1 VHSGG
6 SGAHTVISVL
16 VVEDHEMVGESFRRV
31 LERESDLDV
40 LDVVATLDAA
50 QRLLSDVSPD
60 VVLMDHDLPDGNGID
75 GARMVLEHVPDAKV
89 LIVTGSTRGV
99 TLLPRALD
107 AGCCG
112 YLSKTRG
119 LDDLVAAVRSASAGD
134 MVVPH
139 DLMARVIAASRDDG
153 RGTALTDREMDVL
166 RLMASGRSNAE
177 IAADLFLSTN
187 TVRHHVQA
195 VLQKLDAHS
204 KLEAVAIALR
214 RGLITV
220 EEDLGPLEPRG

>member
-1 VHSGG
+1 M
-6 SGAHTVISVL
+6 IKVL
-16 VVEDHEMVGESFRRV
+16 LVEDHEMVGESFRRV
-31 LERESDLDV
+31 LEREPDLEV
-40 LDVVATLDAA
+40 LAVVATLDEMR
-50 QRLLSDVSPD
+50 RLLSDQAPD

-75 GARMVLEHVPDAKV
+75 GARTVLASHPEAKV
-89 LIVTGSTRGV
+89 LILTGSTRGI

-112 YLSKTRG
+112 YVTKDRG
-119 LDDLVAAVRSASAGD
+119 LDDLVGAVRSAHGGD

-139 DLMARVIAASRDDG
+139 DLMAKIIAAQRSQG
-153 RGTALTDREMDVL
+153 RGADLTDREMEVL
-166 RLMASGRSNAE
+166 RLMATGRTSGE

-195 VLQKLDAHS
+195 VLQKLQAHS

-214 RGLITV
+214 TEIITV
-220 EEDLGPLEPRG
+220 EDDLGPIDPPQG